1 MPAFAGTS
9 FIGGTIAASSPT
21 DIVWAPADGFDPYYT
36 LDGGVTWNPV
46 VLPGVS
52 SWSGF
57 DFAYYLDARTV
68 TADRV
73 LPNTFY
79 LYDAGH
85 GVYQSTDGG
94 STGHKYLADRYLPS
108 PISIQNSLLS
118 LAKPAISFLPAGLK
132 E

>member
-1 MPAFAGTS
+1 MADRVGSCFPSHARVRRAST
-9 FIGGTIAASSPT
+9 IGGTIAASSPT
-21 DIVWAPADGFDPYYT
+21 NIIWAPADGFDPYYT

-57 DFAYYLDARTV
+57 DFAYYLDTRTV

-79 LYDAGH
+79 LYD
-85 GVYQSTDGG
+85 Y
-94 STGHKYLADRYLPS
+94 
-108 PISIQNSLLS
+108 
-118 LAKPAISFLPAGLK
+118 
-132 E
+132 